1 MPSAEIITI
10 GTELLLGDTVDTNAT
25 YLARS
30 LRDAGI
36 DLFRKTTVGDNTIRI
51 AQAIQQALERC
62 DIVLTTGGLGPTID
76 DPTRD
81 AVALAVGVKSEFQPE
96 LWEQIKSRFQRLG
109 RIPTENN
116 RRQAYIPEGAIA
128 IENPVGTAP
137 IFILELNS
145 QVIIALPGVPSEM
158 SFLMERKVI
167 PYLRQHFDIHEVIKT
182 RVLHTVGVGESQ
194 IDDLI
199 GDLEKLSN
207 PSVGLTAH
215 SGQVDV
221 RITVKAESEEDSALL
236 IQPLEDTL
244 RQRLGDCVYGVD
256 QSTLENVVLQSLAAR
271 SWTLTVIEA
280 SLGGNLIRRLAA
292 VKGPFLG
299 GQVLTGLPS
308 PDELFT
314 LTDSYRLS
322 HHADIGLGVS
332 IHPRNDSQE
341 VLLVLISPQ
350 DTQNYSRRYGGPPEY
365 APTWAIN
372 QSLDLI
378 RRLTHDP

>member
-10 GTELLLGDTVDTNAT
+10 GTELLLGETVDTNAT

-36 DLFRKTTVGDNTIRI
+36 DLFRKTTVGDNVTRI

-81 AVALAVGVKSEFQPE
+81 AVALAIGVKSEFHPE
-96 LWEQIKSRFQRLG
+96 LWEQIKSRFQRLSH
-109 RIPTENN
+109 IPTENN
-116 RRQAYIPEGAIA
+116 RRQAFIPEGAVA

-137 IFILELNS
+137 IFILEHNT
-145 QVIIALPGVPSEM
+145 QVIIALPGVPREM
-158 SFLMERKVI
+158 SFLMEKKVI
-167 PYLRQHFDIHEVIKT
+167 PYLRQRFALHEVIRT

-221 RITVKAESEEDSALL
+221 RITVKADSEESAIQL
-236 IQPLEDTL
+236 IQPLEVTL
-244 RQRLGDCVYGVD
+244 RQRLGECIYGVD
-256 QSTLENVVLQSLAAR
+256 LATLEEAALEPLADHHL
-271 SWTLTVIEA
+271 SITVIEA
-280 SLGGNLIRRLAA
+280 GLGGELIRRLAA
-292 VKGPFLG
+292 IRSPFLG
-299 GQVLTGLPS
+299 GQVVTEPSTEGELLRLT
-308 PDELFT
+308 E
-314 LTDSYRLS
+314 SYRLS
-322 HHADIGLGVS
+322 HRADIGLGVS
-332 IHPRNDSQE
+332 IHPTDDSQE
-341 VLLVLISPQ
+341 VYLVLITPHE
-350 DTQNYSRRYGGPPEY
+350 TQNFTRRYGGPSEY
-365 APTWAIN
+365 APNWAIN

-378 RRLTHDP
+378 RRLKYDS

>member
-10 GTELLLGDTVDTNAT
+10 GTELLLGDIVDTNAT

-36 DLFRKTTVGDNTIRI
+36 DLFRKTTVGDNINRI

-81 AVALAVGVKSEFQPE
+81 AVALAVGVMSEFQPE

-116 RRQAYIPEGAIA
+116 RRQAYVPHGAIA
-128 IENPVGTAP
+128 FENPVGTAP
-137 IFILELNS
+137 IFILEHNS

-158 SFLMERKVI
+158 SFLMEQKVI
-167 PYLRQHFDIHEVIKT
+167 PYLRQHFELNKVIKT

-207 PSVGLTAH
+207 PSVGLAAH

-221 RITVKAESEEDSALL
+221 RITVKAESEQASARL
-236 IQPLEDTL
+236 IQPLEDAI
-244 RQRLGDCVYGVD
+244 RQRLGNSIYGID
-256 QSTLENVVLQSLAAR
+256 QTTLEGVVLESLAAHH
-271 SWTLTVIEA
+271 WTLTVIEA
-280 SLGGNLIRRLAA
+280 GLGGNLIRRLAGA
-292 VKGPFLG
+292 EGPFLG

-308 PDELFT
+308 INELRT
-314 LTDSYRLS
+314 QTDSYRLA

-332 IHPRNDSQE
+332 IHPSDDSRE
-341 VLLVLISPQ
+341 ILLVLISPQ
-350 DTQNYSRRYGGPPEY
+350 ETQNYSRRYGGPPEY

-378 RRLTHDP
+378 RRLTHDK